1 MHKIYIAVCLLILSW
16 GCSKK
21 EDSSPFWEKSLG
33 SGKAIAIEMAADSG
47 FLTCGQLNNS
57 PVFIKLDKSG
67 KKVIEYKSES
77 IGLFGSLIQNS
88 DDYFLGGNSS
98 GKMLLSRIDSAG
110 IRVWEKEVTSQFA
123 VYNTT
128 LLKTSPVTFLGIGSA
143 NADSATNRSSGLLF
157 VWFDTTGTI
166 IKQQT
171 INGEL
176 FLTASEAVADNA
188 SNLYLAFTRKAT
200 GSESKASVA
209 KWSPALQKYWETELY
224 NNPEFG
230 AASIGIARDNSG
242 NIYVTGHTET
252 PSDATPLSNSFLV
265 KLDNSGIVK
274 WKKYLEG
281 SNSGVKVVFNDEGNL
296 VLLNKNCFLI
306 TVLAS
311 SDGSKLSVIRVFNA
325 CDSYNT
331 DSFGSDIIIHDNKY
345 ILAGSKGGSYYI
357 AVKPGL

>member
-1 MHKIYIAVCLLILSW
+1 MFS

-33 SGKAIAIEMAADSG
+33 QGKAIKIELAADSG

-57 PVFIKLDKSG
+57 PVFIKLDISG
-67 KKVIEYKSES
+67 NKVLEYKSES
-77 IGLFGSLIQNS
+77 TGLFGSLIQNS

-98 GKMLLSRIDSAG
+98 GKMLLSKIDSSG
-110 IRVWEKEVTSQFA
+110 FRVWEKEIASPFA
-123 VYNTT
+123 LFNTT
-128 LLKTSPVTFLGIGSA
+128 LLKTSPSTFLGIGSA
-143 NADSATNRSSGLLF
+143 NPDSAKTRSSGLYF
-157 VWFDTTGTI
+157 VWFDTAGTVL
-166 IKQQT
+166 KQQT
-171 INGEL
+171 INGEI
-176 FLTASEAVADNA
+176 FLAANDAVADN
-188 SNLYLAFTRKAT
+188 SNNIYLAFSRKAT

-209 KWSPALQKYWETELY
+209 KWSPLLQKYWETELY

-230 AASIGIARDNSG
+230 AASIGITRDNSG

-265 KLDNSGIVK
+265 KLDNTGIVK

-281 SNSGVKVVFNDEGNL
+281 SNSGIKVVINDAGNL

-306 TVLAS
+306 TVLALA
-311 SDGSKLSVIRVFNA
+311 DGSKLSSIRVFDA
-325 CDSYNT
+325 CDSNNT